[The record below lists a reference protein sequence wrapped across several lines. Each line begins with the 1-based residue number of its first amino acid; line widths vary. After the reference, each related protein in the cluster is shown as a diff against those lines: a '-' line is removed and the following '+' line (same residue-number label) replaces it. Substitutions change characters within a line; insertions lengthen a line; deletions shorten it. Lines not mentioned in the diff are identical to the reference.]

1 MNILNESGIRKIDID
16 LVKFFFDIK
25 SSTLEEL
32 EDHSSGMFSTQQ
44 KLKELQRQLLN
55 FILSYKNRN
64 SIFFIFLGEEVEQNL
79 KIVVSSV
86 EGDTDELTN
95 RFAIIIDEDMTDLTV
110 KQLSLS
116 SKILTVISERS

>member
-95 RFAIIIDEDMTDLTV
+95 RFAIIIDEDVTDLTV

-116 SKILTVISERS
+116 SKILSVISERS